1 MEIII
6 PLKAFSINNAFKGR
20 HFKTKDC
27 KNYED
32 DFFRVAPRKE
42 MLKGVVEIEYQF
54 FMKNHAS
61 VDYDNLIKVT
71 QDLLVKCGY
80 LEDDRKI
87 YKATILKIPSKEDY
101 MRITIRQLTQIG
113 KVI

>member
-1 MEIII
+1 MEITI
-6 PLKAFSINNAFKGR
+6 PLKAFSINDAFKGR

-27 KNYED
+27 KDYEE
-32 DFFRVAPRKE
+32 DFFKVAPRKE
-42 MLKGVVEIEYQF
+42 MTKGMVEIEYEF

-71 QDLLVKCGY
+71 QDLLVKCLY

-87 YKATILKIPSKEDY
+87 YKATVYKIPSKIDS
-101 MRITIRQLTQIG
+101 MRITIKQLTHIG
-113 KVI
+113 KGI